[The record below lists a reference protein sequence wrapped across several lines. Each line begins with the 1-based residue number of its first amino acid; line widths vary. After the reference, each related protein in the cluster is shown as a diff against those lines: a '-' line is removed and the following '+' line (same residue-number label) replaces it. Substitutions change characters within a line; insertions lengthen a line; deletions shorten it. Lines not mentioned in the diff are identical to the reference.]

1 MKKSRLNLFRAT
13 SMTIS
18 VMGVLMIVSTI
29 LVFAYIGVDMISS
42 GISSGVDSGSAYDE
56 LAALNSEYSS
66 LKVQYDAVKTEI
78 FDGGNTDLKKAYIG
92 SELELVKSKSAIDD
106 VESALSTDKSI
117 EEVNNRI
124 KIAKDQIQITKQSL
138 SDLREK
144 M

>member
-1 MKKSRLNLFRAT
+1 
-13 SMTIS
+13 
-18 VMGVLMIVSTI
+18 
-29 LVFAYIGVDMISS
+29 
-42 GISSGVDSGSAYDE
+42 
-56 LAALNSEYSS
+56 NSEYSS

-78 FDGGNTDLKKAYIG
+78 FDGGSTDLKKAYID

-138 SDLREK
+138 SDLRGR

>member
-1 MKKSRLNLFRAT
+1 
-13 SMTIS
+13 
-18 VMGVLMIVSTI
+18 
-29 LVFAYIGVDMISS
+29 MISS

-66 LKVQYDAVKTEI
+66 LKVQYDAVKTDI
-78 FDGGNTDLKKAYIG
+78 FNGGSTDLKKVYID